1 MTFKI
6 IPLNGPPNSGKDT
19 IADHIARI
27 HYYSKMQFK
36 SRLYEIG
43 AKVLEI
49 EVEEYVYY
57 CSHRE
62 TKDYEGIFSERG
74 WQGTPREHLIW
85 VSEEV
90 IKPLFG
96 YDYFGKYLAEQ
107 IGVSDSCGVVISD
120 SGFAQE
126 LMPILDR
133 GYYTFDDIEIHVVQ
147 LTKDGCTFEGDSR
160 TYLDKRSFVG
170 LPSRQIN
177 PQFHNIE
184 VEDGNL
190 EGTIKLIEESV
201 GGF

>member
-6 IPLNGPPNSGKDT
+6 ILLNGPPNSGKDT
-19 IADHIARI
+19 IADYIAEN

-43 AKVLEI
+43 AKILGSDLS
-49 EVEEYVYY
+49 EYTYY
-57 CSHRE
+57 CSKRG
-62 TKDYEGIFSERG
+62 TKDREYMLSKWG
-74 WQGTPREHLIW
+74 WQGTPRDHLIW

-96 YDYFGKYLAEQ
+96 KDYFGKYLAEQ
-107 IGVSDSCGVVISD
+107 LGMSFNDGAVISD
-120 SGFAQE
+120 SGFLAE
-126 LMPILDR
+126 LLPILNED
-133 GYYTFDDIEIHVVQ
+133 YFSLEEYVEVHVVQ

-160 TYLDKRSFVG
+160 SYLDKRHVSLYVK
-170 LPSRQIN
+170 IN

-190 EGTIKLIEESV
+190 EGTIKLIEESI

>member
-1 MTFKI
+1 M
-6 IPLNGPPNSGKDT
+6 
-19 IADHIARI
+19 
-27 HYYSKMQFK
+27 
-36 SRLYEIG
+36 
-43 AKVLEI
+43 
-49 EVEEYVYY
+49 
-57 CSHRE
+57 
-62 TKDYEGIFSERG
+62 
-74 WQGTPREHLIW
+74 IW

-96 YDYFGKYLAEQ
+96 YNYFGKYLAEE

-133 GYYTFDDIEIHVVQ
+133 DYYTFNDIEVHVVQ

-170 LPSRQIN
+170 LPFRQIN

-190 EGTIKLIEESV
+190 EGTIKLIEESI